1 MPGTSPRHSGG
12 GRNPPAPG
20 ALSQHRCGTT
30 AFPPHPCGK
39 GVADSL
45 PGPEPSSYESHNYAA
60 VFNTFNGRAPWGE
73 RTLHSR
79 DALRTG
85 KALPRHV
92 EIRPRRAVSFRPIS
106 VYSRARFGPFVYR
119 EVPSSPIAQ
128 LRNGTNG
135 TEWNTFRGNQPA
147 GRQPPAVVQHGSCPC
162 PNAVQLSDGR
172 GRFVGAAR
180 RR

>member
-1 MPGTSPRHSGG
+1 MFLCPKTRLPPGHAWDEPPSFRLRPESTSPTR
-12 GRNPPAPG
+12 P
-20 ALSQHRCGTT
+20 SQHRCGTT
-30 AFPPHPCGK
+30 AFPPHPRGK

-73 RTLHSR
+73 RPPHSR

-119 EVPSSPIAQ
+119 KVPSSSIAQ

-135 TEWNTFRGNQPA
+135 TERNTFGGNQPA
-147 GRQPPAVVQHGSCPC
+147 GRQPRAVVSMAPA
-162 PNAVQLSDGR
+162 PVRMPYN
-172 GRFVGAAR
+172 
-180 RR
+180 